1 MSSDMVK
8 RLCIFQRNDSMTL
21 EKDFHA
27 SYATNFGFLW
37 NAEVVSGPVRAW
49 KESNDVATYVPIFV
63 NIWLVS

>member
-1 MSSDMVK
+1 
-8 RLCIFQRNDSMTL
+8 MTL

-49 KESNDVATYVPIFV
+49 KKSNDVATYVPIFV